1 MTKEEFLKLN
11 DEAKIVH
18 LLTLDINDEKEL
30 LAFLKTKDK
39 TTFFK
44 ISGKLKSRKSN
55 LKSEKVS
62 HAILDVNSVVF
73 IDPKEIADNP
83 YQPRFPLEQK
93 KLEELAASLKKGL
106 LQPIVINQSSENTFE
121 VIAGHSRRDA
131 TIFNKES
138 KIKCIIYSKLS
149 TDNQEYK
156 PMMLRNA
163 VVENIHRNDLDPIE
177 TAISFRNALD
187 EGLYK
192 NQTELASA
200 IDKQKIY
207 VTKILS
213 ILKLCENV
221 LNDLRFNKSIKTV
234 QALYYIQKIND
245 VEIQEKKY
253 FELVDRKIN
262 REDIVNYV
270 QSLSTNSNT
279 VKKPK
284 NLIKISNNKITL
296 NNDFSKLSV
305 DKKSELEKE
314 LEEVIKKYC

>member
-1 MTKEEFLKLN
+1 MTKEEFLKVD

-30 LAFLKTKDK
+30 LAFLKTKEK

-73 IDPKEIADNP
+73 IDPKKIADNP
-83 YQPRFPLEQK
+83 YQPRFPLEQH
-93 KLEELAASLKKGL
+93 KLEELASSLKKGL
-106 LQPIVINQSSENTFE
+106 LQPIVINQSSEDTFE

-131 TIFNKES
+131 TIFNKEV

-149 TDNQEYK
+149 IDAPEYK

-192 NQTELASA
+192 NQAELASA

-207 VTKILS
+207 ITKILS

-221 LNDLRFNKSIKTV
+221 LNDLRLNKSIKDV

-245 VEIQEKKY
+245 IEIQEKKY

-270 QSLSTNSNT
+270 QSLSSNSNIST
-279 VKKPK
+279 KPK
-284 NLIKISNNKITL
+284 YLIKISDNKVTL
-296 NNDFSKLSV
+296 NSDFSKLSK
-305 DKKSELEKE
+305 DKKSNLEKE

>member
-221 LNDLRFNKSIKTV
+221 LNDLRFNKSIKDV

>member
-1 MTKEEFLKLN
+1 MTKEEFLKVD
-11 DEAKIVH
+11 DEAKIEY
-18 LLTLDINDEKEL
+18 LLTLDINDQKEL
-30 LAFLKTKDK
+30 LAFLKTKQK

-55 LKSEKVS
+55 VKSEKVS
-62 HAILDVNSVVF
+62 HAILDVNSVVL
-73 IDPKEIADNP
+73 IDPKKIDDNP
-83 YQPRFPLEQK
+83 YQPRFPLEQH

-106 LQPIVINQSSENTFE
+106 LQPIVINQSSEDTFE

-131 TIFNKES
+131 TIFNKEA

-149 TDNQEYK
+149 INAPEYK
-156 PMMLRNA
+156 SMMLRNA

-177 TAISFRNALD
+177 TAISFKNALD

-192 NQTELASA
+192 NQAELASA

-221 LNDLRFNKSIKTV
+221 LNDLRLNKSIKDV

-245 VEIQEKKY
+245 IKIQEKKY

-262 REDIVNYV
+262 RVDIVNYV
-270 QSLSTNSNT
+270 QSLSINSNT
-279 VKKPK
+279 AKKQNK
-284 NLIKISNNKITL
+284 IIKISNNKVTL
-296 NNDFSKLSV
+296 NSDFSKLSK
-305 DKKSELEKE
+305 DKKIELEKE
-314 LEEVIKKYC
+314 LEEVIKRYC